1 MRMLLIIQVIGFFFS
16 AATELKLSAEEV
28 MLSNCG
34 AGEDS

>member
-1 MRMLLIIQVIGFFFS
+1 MRMLLIIQVIGFFF
-16 AATELKLSAEEV
+16 AATELKLSAKEV